1 MPDYKTGDILEFPYL
16 WAWQK
21 QRGETEGRKD
31 RPCCL
36 ALISNLPSGKH
47 RIFLVPITTVP
58 PTPELAAV
66 QVPQIEAKRAG
77 LHDHVRQ
84 WVILSEW
91 NADILEEILLP
102 RSRGTQGA
110 VFQGVPAQADRPVA
124 GSATGWE
131 APDRSPRR
139 LTTPAPT
146 TE

>member
-1 MPDYKTGDILEFPYL
+1 MPDYKTGDILDFPYL

-77 LHDHVRQ
+77 LDDHVRQ

-91 NADILEEILLP
+91 NADILEESFYLDHEEPKGRFSKAFLHKLIGQLRVLLQD
-102 RSRGTQGA
+102 GKLQT
-110 VFQGVPAQADRPVA
+110 V
-124 GSATGWE
+124 
-131 APDRSPRR
+131 RR
-139 LTTPAPT
+139 DD
-146 TE
+146 